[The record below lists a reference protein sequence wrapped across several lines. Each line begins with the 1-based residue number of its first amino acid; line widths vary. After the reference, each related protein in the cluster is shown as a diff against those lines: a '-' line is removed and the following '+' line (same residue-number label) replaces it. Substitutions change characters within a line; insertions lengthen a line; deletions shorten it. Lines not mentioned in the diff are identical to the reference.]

1 MKKAILF
8 ALVMTMALAVP
19 GRAAAADKVHQQLMA
34 EIRMLQEQ
42 QQQLQ
47 QVLGSLADA
56 LKVVSTK
63 IDDQSGA
70 SRKAFADQ
78 KLLVDNVAEGVRI
91 LREKSDDTN
100 VRLSSM
106 TQEIEAMRQ
115 AIASM
120 PAAGAPATG
129 EPPAAG
135 ETNPPVSA
143 PAGTVPPTAPP
154 AAQPPANTA
163 NVSPQKMYDASY
175 ADYTAGQWDLA
186 VMGFE
191 TYIRMFPRTDK
202 TDDAQLNIGNSLY
215 GAGKNREAVVAYQKV
230 ITDYPTA
237 DSVPVAY
244 YKLGLTYEAL
254 KQVDLAK
261 KSYETVIQKYPTAY
275 EAILAKQRLDNLSRR
290 D

>member
-1 MKKAILF
+1 MRTAGRAAVVM
-8 ALVMTMALAVP
+8 ALVGLLAP
-19 GRAAAADKVHQQLMA
+19 RGAAAADKTHQQLMA

-42 QQQLQ
+42 QQQIQ
-47 QVLGSLADA
+47 QVLGSLADT
-56 LKVVSTK
+56 LKVVTSK
-63 IDDQSGA
+63 IDEQTGA

-78 KLLVDNVAEGVRI
+78 KLLIDNVAEGVRI

-115 AIASM
+115 TIASM
-120 PAAGAPATG
+120 PAPGAVPAG
-129 EPPAAG
+129 EPPAG
-135 ETNPPVSA
+135 GTNPPA
-143 PAGTVPPTAPP
+143 TPPAGTPPQVPPAPVN
-154 AAQPPANTA
+154 PPANTA
-163 NVSPQKMYDASY
+163 NVSPQKMYDASF

-186 VMGFE
+186 VLGFE

-215 GAGKNREAVVAYQKV
+215 GAGKNREAVAAYQKV
-230 ITDYPTA
+230 ISDYPQS

-244 YKLGLTYEAL
+244 YKLGLAYEAL
-254 KQVDLAK
+254 KQTELAK
-261 KSYETVIQKYPTAY
+261 RSYEAVIQKYPTAY
-275 EAILAKQRLDNLSRR
+275 EAILAKQRLDNLNRR

>member
-1 MKKAILF
+1 MKRATTR
-8 ALVMTMALAVP
+8 AVVMAVALAIP
-19 GRAAAADKVHQQLMA
+19 GGAAAADKTHQQLMA

-47 QVLGSLADA
+47 QMLGTLADT
-56 LKVVSTK
+56 LKVVTSK
-63 IDDQSGA
+63 LDDQTNA
-70 SRKAFADQ
+70 NRKAYADQ
-78 KLLVDNVAEGVRI
+78 KLLIDNVAEGVRI

-115 AIASM
+115 TIASM
-120 PAAGAPATG
+120 PAPGAAA

-135 ETNPPVSA
+135 EAVVPPA
-143 PAGTVPPTAPP
+143 TPPAGGTPPQTPAPVAP
-154 AAQPPANTA
+154 TPNTA
-163 NVSPQKMYDASY
+163 NVSPQKMYDASF

-215 GAGKNREAVVAYQKV
+215 GAGKNREAVTAYQKV
-230 ITDYPTA
+230 ISDYPTA
-237 DSVPVAY
+237 DSVPVAC

-261 KSYETVIQKYPTAY
+261 KSYETIIQKYPTAY
-275 EAILAKQRLDNLSRR
+275 EAILAKQRLDNLNRR
-290 D
+290 